1 MPMYE
6 YECISCSIRFEVQ
19 RSIHD
24 VNIPKCC
31 GFDMRR
37 IYDPVGAI
45 FMGTGWGKDA
55 KQLSTGVI
63 HSRQKPTDLWGS
75 VSNWVERQPCKP
87 GMSCHVSAPRG
98 STTGSQGLKTVERS
112 MIPYELSKEI
122 LEAIDADV

>member
-45 FMGTGWGKDA
+45 FRGTGWGKDV
-55 KQLSTGVI
+55 K
-63 HSRQKPTDLWGS
+63 
-75 VSNWVERQPCKP
+75 
-87 GMSCHVSAPRG
+87 
-98 STTGSQGLKTVERS
+98 
-112 MIPYELSKEI
+112 
-122 LEAIDADV
+122 